1 MKKFGLFFPW
11 LIVCIATIGS
21 LFFSEITHKEP
32 CTLCWYQRVVL
43 FPLAIIL
50 GIAAFRNAYRIVI
63 YVLPLALIGFSIA
76 LYQVIMIQ
84 FFALSNF
91 CPSCTLKS
99 VSSNPVTFPLLSLIA
114 FGLISGLLIWLYIK
128 HKKSKKL

>member
-1 MKKFGLFFPW
+1 MKKFGLFLPW
-11 LIVCIATIGS
+11 LIVCIATVGS

-84 FFALSNF
+84 FFSMSNF

-99 VSSNPVTFPLLSLIA
+99 VSSNPVVFPLLSLIA
-114 FGLISGLLIWLYIK
+114 FGLISALLIWLYIK

>member
-1 MKKFGLFFPW
+1 MKKFGLFLPW
-11 LIVCIATIGS
+11 LIVCIATVGS

-84 FFALSNF
+84 FYSMSNF

-114 FGLISGLLIWLYIK
+114 FGIISALLIWLYIK

>member
-1 MKKFGLFFPW
+1 MKKFGLFLPW

-84 FFALSNF
+84 FFSMSNF

-114 FGLISGLLIWLYIK
+114 FGLISALLIWLYIK